1 MSFISRPTGKHCTLK
16 KALKVNVSQIADLNR
31 GLRLLSDAGGDYE
44 HTILALTTQR
54 DKLESQ
60 AHFILCELL
69 KSPSRT
75 LGFDECIYSQVEA
88 DHE

>member
-1 MSFISRPTGKHCTLK
+1 MK

-75 LGFDECIYSQVEA
+75 LGFDECITSQVEA